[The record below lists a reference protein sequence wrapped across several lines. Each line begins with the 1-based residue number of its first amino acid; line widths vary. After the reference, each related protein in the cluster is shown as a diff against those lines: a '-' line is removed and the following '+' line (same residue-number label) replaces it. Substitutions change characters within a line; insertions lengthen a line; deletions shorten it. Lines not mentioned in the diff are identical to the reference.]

1 MFTPVLAKHTER
13 FNLID
18 SLAVGVERIQRNF
31 EPMQRQVEDWRKTQ
45 ISDERAKLILYAGL
59 WKRPE
64 RSFLRLAARP
74 ISGMNL
80 RPKSWPCRHST
91 YIVGAMC
98 YVTD

>member
-1 MFTPVLAKHTER
+1 
-13 FNLID
+13 
-18 SLAVGVERIQRNF
+18 
-31 EPMQRQVEDWRKTQ
+31 MQRQVEDWRKTQ
-45 ISDERAKLILYAGL
+45 ISDERAKLILYAGFVDGS

-74 ISGMNL
+74 ISGTNL
-80 RPKSWPCRHST
+80 RPKSWPCQHST